1 MDKILQLFLN
11 LKNIRIRN
19 TLAVGLKDSLK
30 GNILKSDV
38 LEVIVNLNK
47 LKRGAADLELDYDL
61 IIKTIESLMSNDLS
75 TWNRLELQGV
85 SYSILYLISSEEFSV
100 RDYAAHFVK
109 NVLLDNKLRENNY
122 TQMIQLIEQMIKENL
137 SKVKDEM
144 ILKTVLDITRH
155 YINFAKN

>member
-1 MDKILQLFLN
+1 M
-11 LKNIRIRN
+11 KNIRIRN

-122 TQMIQLIEQMIKENL
+122 TQMI
-137 SKVKDEM
+137 
-144 ILKTVLDITRH
+144 
-155 YINFAKN
+155 